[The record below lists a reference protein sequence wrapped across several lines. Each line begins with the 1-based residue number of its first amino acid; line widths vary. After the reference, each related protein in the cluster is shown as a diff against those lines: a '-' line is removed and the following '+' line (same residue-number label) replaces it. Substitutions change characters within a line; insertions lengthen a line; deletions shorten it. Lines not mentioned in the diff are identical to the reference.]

1 MRCRKSSTTL
11 FCYKYMKSSLS
22 ILVCTRDLDRYSV
35 SMLQELERM
44 GHRVHVLIEPQSGLH
59 ARDWS
64 SDVSIVEQVKLNG
77 RFDKH
82 AAQRY
87 ADNIKKYAADVC
99 LCYTSRA
106 LSVALTARRH
116 HAFNVPVVGTRGAIG
131 GVSAFYLQD
140 WFAYLSP
147 SLDAVACMSR
157 AIANKLTREARRLYP
172 RHPGHFQTIYPGY
185 GQLLGAHE
193 PPVARLRLENQNVR
207 LLCVAND
214 RPIKGLAV
222 LLDAVE
228 NHLQSTNWQL
238 DIVGQCGD
246 AIRTRIKASGKLSSH
261 VTAHGFRSDVPDFF
275 RAAHIYIQPTLQPG
289 EGIGNS
295 MAEAMSFGLPVITS
309 NVGGGIELT
318 DHEKTGLHFQVGDSS
333 GLAQAIDRLIL
344 DPNLC
349 DVLGMAAADTLQERF
364 SLRQEASEFL
374 TLFETLIN
382 KRHLQSVHC

>member
-1 MRCRKSSTTL
+1 MN
-11 FCYKYMKSSLS
+11 MNVSLS
-22 ILVCTRDLDRYSV
+22 ILVFTRDLDRYSV

-44 GHRVHVLIEPQSGLH
+44 GHRVHVVLEPQSGVH

-64 SDVSIVEQVKLNG
+64 ADISIVEQVKLNG

-87 ADNIKKYAADVC
+87 ADNVQKYAAVVC

-106 LSVALTARRH
+106 LSVALTARKRH
-116 HAFNVPVVGTRGAIG
+116 ALNVPVVGTRGAIG

-140 WFAYLSP
+140 WFTYLSP
-147 SLDAVACMSR
+147 SLDAVACMSQ
-157 AIANKLTREARRLYP
+157 AIANKLTEEARRLYP
-172 RHPGHFQTIYPGY
+172 RHPGHFQAIYPGY
-185 GQLLGAHE
+185 GQLMGTHE
-193 PPVARLRLENQNVR
+193 LPVARHRSADENVR

-228 NHLQSTNWQL
+228 THLQSASWQL

-246 AIRTRIKASGKLSSH
+246 AIRNRIKASAKLSAH

-295 MAEAMSFGLPVITS
+295 MAEAMSFGVPVITS

-318 DHEKTGLHFQVGDSS
+318 AHEKTGLHFQVGDPQA
-333 GLAQAIDRLIL
+333 LAQSIQRLMD
-344 DPNLC
+344 DPILC
-349 DVLGMAAADTLQERF
+349 DALGLAAADTLQTRF
-364 SLRQEASEFL
+364 SLRQEASEFVA
-374 TLFETLIN
+374 LFNDLIK
-382 KRHLQSVHC
+382 KRHLQ

>member
-1 MRCRKSSTTL
+1 MTIN
-11 FCYKYMKSSLS
+11 SSLS
-22 ILVCTRDLDRYSV
+22 ILVFTRDLDRYSV
-35 SMLQELERM
+35 NMLQELERM
-44 GHRVHVLIEPQSGLH
+44 GHRVHVVIEPQSGVH

-64 SDVSIVEQVKLNG
+64 SDIAIVERVKLNG
-77 RFDKH
+77 RFDKQ

-87 ADNIKKYAADVC
+87 AENVQKHAADVC

-106 LSVALTARRH
+106 LSVALTARRR
-116 HAFNVPVVGTRGAIG
+116 HAFNAPIVGTRGAIG
-131 GVSAFYLQD
+131 GLSAFYLQD

-147 SLDAVACMSR
+147 QLDAVACMSQ
-157 AIANKLTREARRLYP
+157 AIANKVTQEARRLYP
-172 RHPGHFQTIYPGY
+172 RHPGHFQAIYPGY
-185 GQLLGAHE
+185 GQLMDTHE
-193 PPVARLRLENQNVR
+193 APVARCRSTDQKVR

-228 NHLQSTNWQL
+228 THLQSANWQL

-246 AIRTRIKASGKLSSH
+246 EIRQRIAASETLASH

-318 DHEKTGLHFQVGDSS
+318 EHERTGLHFQVGNPQA
-333 GLAQAIDRLIL
+333 LAQAINRLI
-344 DPNLC
+344 DDSALC
-349 DVLGMAAADTLQERF
+349 DALGLAAADSLQTRF
-364 SLRQEASEFL
+364 SLHQEASEFL
-374 TLFETLIN
+374 ALFQALIK
-382 KRHLQSVHC
+382 KRHPQ

>member
-1 MRCRKSSTTL
+1 MN
-11 FCYKYMKSSLS
+11 MKTSLS
-22 ILVCTRDLDRYSV
+22 IVVFTRDLDRYSV

-44 GHRVHVLIEPQSGLH
+44 GHRVHVLIEPQSGPH

-64 SDVSIVEQVKLNG
+64 KDISIVEQVKLRG
-77 RFDKH
+77 RFDKY

-87 ADNIKKYAADVC
+87 ADNILRYAADVC

-106 LSVALTARRH
+106 LSVALTARRR
-116 HAFNVPVVGTRGAIG
+116 HALNVPIVGTRGAIG

-147 SLDAVACMSR
+147 GLDAVACMSQ
-157 AIANKLTREARRLYP
+157 AIANKLKREACRLYP
-172 RHPGHFQTIYPGY
+172 SHPGHFQAIYPGY
-185 GQLLGAHE
+185 GQLMGTHE
-193 PPVARLRLENQNVR
+193 PPVARLRSVDEKVR

-228 NHLQSTNWQL
+228 THLHATNWQL

-246 AIRTRIKASGKLSSH
+246 VIRNRIESSEKLSAH
-261 VTAHGFRSDVPDFF
+261 VVAHGFRSDLPDFF

-295 MAEAMSFGLPVITS
+295 MAEAMSFGLPVVTS

-318 DHEKTGLHFQVGDSS
+318 VHEKTGFHFQVGDSFA
-333 GLAQAIDRLIL
+333 LAKAVELLID
-344 DPNLC
+344 DPTLC
-349 DVLGMAAADTLQERF
+349 DSLGMAAADTLQKRF

-374 TLFETLIN
+374 LLFETLIK
-382 KRHLQSVHC
+382 KRHLQ

>member
-1 MRCRKSSTTL
+1 MN
-11 FCYKYMKSSLS
+11 MNPSLS
-22 ILVCTRDLDRYSV
+22 VLVFTRDLDRYSV
-35 SMLQELERM
+35 NMLQEFERM
-44 GHRVHVLIEPQSGLH
+44 GHRVHVLIEPQSGPH
-59 ARDWS
+59 SRDWS
-64 SDVSIVEQVKLNG
+64 KDISIVEQVKLKG

-87 ADNIKKYAADVC
+87 ADNVQKYAADVC

-106 LSVALTARRH
+106 LSVALTARKRH
-116 HAFNVPVVGTRGAIG
+116 VLNVPVVGTRGAIG

-140 WFAYLSP
+140 WFTYLSP
-147 SLDAVACMSR
+147 SLDAVACMSQ
-157 AIANKLTREARRLYP
+157 AIANKLTQEARRIYP
-172 RHPGHFQTIYPGY
+172 GHPGHFQAIYPGY
-185 GQLLGAHE
+185 GQLMGTHE
-193 PPVARLRLENQNVR
+193 PPIARQRDANQKVR

-246 AIRTRIKASGKLSSH
+246 AIRDRIKNSAKLSAH
-261 VTAHGFRSDVPDFF
+261 VTAQGFRSDVPDFF

-318 DHEKTGLHFQVGDSS
+318 THEKTGLHFQVSDPQA
-333 GLAQAIDRLIL
+333 LAQSIQRLID
-344 DPNLC
+344 DPLFC
-349 DVLGMAAADTLQERF
+349 DALGLAAADTLQTRF

-374 TLFETLIN
+374 ALFNALIK
-382 KRHLQSVHC
+382 KRHPQ

>member
-1 MRCRKSSTTL
+1 MT
-11 FCYKYMKSSLS
+11 MNASLS
-22 ILVCTRDLDRYSV
+22 ILVFTRDLDRYSV

-44 GHRVHVLIEPQSGLH
+44 GHRVHVLIEPQSGPH

-64 SDVSIVEQVKLNG
+64 QDISIVEQVKLKG

-87 ADNIKKYAADVC
+87 ADNIQKYAADVC

-106 LSVALTARRH
+106 LSVALTARRRH
-116 HAFNVPVVGTRGAIG
+116 GLNVPVVGTRGAIG

-140 WFAYLSP
+140 WFTYLSP
-147 SLDAVACMSR
+147 SLDAVACMSQ
-157 AIANKLTREARRLYP
+157 AIANKLTLEARRLYP
-172 RHPGHFQTIYPGY
+172 CHPGHFQAIYPGY
-185 GQLLGAHE
+185 GQLIGTHE
-193 PPVARLRLENQNVR
+193 PPVARLRSEGQKVR

-246 AIRTRIKASGKLSSH
+246 AIRHRIEASAKLSAH
-261 VTAHGFRSDVPDFF
+261 VVAHGFRSDVPDFF
-275 RAAHIYIQPTLQPG
+275 RAAHVYIQPTLQPG

-318 DHEKTGLHFQVGDSS
+318 EHEKTGLHFQVSDPVA
-333 GLAQAIDRLIL
+333 LAQAIERLMN
-344 DPNLC
+344 DPSLC
-349 DVLGMAAADTLQERF
+349 NALGMAAADTLQTRF

-374 TLFETLIN
+374 TLFKALI
-382 KRHLQSVHC
+382 KRRHPQ

>member
-1 MRCRKSSTTL
+1 MS
-11 FCYKYMKSSLS
+11 MNVSLS
-22 ILVCTRDLDRYSV
+22 ILVFTRDLDRYSV
-35 SMLQELERM
+35 SMLQELGRM
-44 GHRVHVLIEPQSGLH
+44 GHRVHVVLEPQSGPH

-64 SDVSIVEQVKLNG
+64 AQVSIVDQVKLNG

-87 ADNIKKYAADVC
+87 ADNVQKYAADVC

-106 LSVALTARRH
+106 LSVALTARRR
-116 HAFNVPVVGTRGAIG
+116 HALNVPIVGTRGAIG

-140 WFAYLSP
+140 WFTYLSP
-147 SLDAVACMSR
+147 SLDAVACMSQ
-157 AIANKLTREARRLYP
+157 AIANKLTQEAHRLYP
-172 RHPGHFQTIYPGY
+172 RHPGLFQVIYPGY
-185 GQLLGAHE
+185 GQLMGTHE
-193 PPVARLRLENQNVR
+193 APVARHRATDDKVR

-228 NHLQSTNWQL
+228 TKLQTTNWQL

-246 AIRTRIKASGKLSSH
+246 VIRNRIKNSAKLSDH
-261 VTAHGFRSDVPDFF
+261 VIAHGFRSDVPDFF
-275 RAAHIYIQPTLQPG
+275 RKAHIYIQPTLQPG

-318 DHEKTGLHFQVGDSS
+318 EHESTGLHFQVNDPHA
-333 GLAQAIDRLIL
+333 LAQAISRLIN
-344 DPNLC
+344 DPALC
-349 DVLGMAAADTLQERF
+349 DVLGMAAAETLQTRF

-374 TLFETLIN
+374 TLFTQLIK
-382 KRHLQSVHC
+382 KRHPQ

>member
-1 MRCRKSSTTL
+1 MN
-11 FCYKYMKSSLS
+11 MNASLS
-22 ILVCTRDLDRYSV
+22 ILVFTRDLDRYSV

-44 GHRVHVLIEPQSGLH
+44 GHRIHVIIEPQSGPH
-59 ARDWS
+59 SRDWS
-64 SDVSIVEQVKLNG
+64 QDISIVEQVKLNG
-77 RFDKH
+77 RFDPH

-87 ADNIKKYAADVC
+87 ADNIQKYAADVC

-106 LSVALTARRH
+106 LSVALTARKRH
-116 HAFNVPVVGTRGAIG
+116 ALNVPVVGTRGAIG

-147 SLDAVACMSR
+147 RLDAVACMSQ
-157 AIANKLTREARRLYP
+157 AIANKLTQEARRLYP
-172 RHPGHFQTIYPGY
+172 SHPGHFQAIYPGY
-185 GQLLGAHE
+185 GQLMGTHE
-193 PPVARLRLENQNVR
+193 PPVAHHRSAGEKVR

-228 NHLQSTNWQL
+228 THLQSANWQL

-246 AIRTRIKASGKLSSH
+246 AIRNRIKASAKLSAH

-295 MAEAMSFGLPVITS
+295 MAEAMSFGVPVITS

-318 DHEKTGLHFQVGDSS
+318 AHERTGLHFQVGDPQA
-333 GLAQAIDRLIL
+333 LAQSIQRLIN
-344 DPNLC
+344 DPMLC
-349 DVLGMAAADTLQERF
+349 DALGMAAADTLQTRF

-374 TLFETLIN
+374 ALFNALIK
-382 KRHLQSVHC
+382 KRHPQ

>member
-1 MRCRKSSTTL
+1 MTSN
-11 FCYKYMKSSLS
+11 SSLS
-22 ILVCTRDLDRYSV
+22 ILVFSRDLDRYSLH
-35 SMLQELERM
+35 MLQELERM
-44 GHRVHVLIEPQSGLH
+44 GHRVHVVLEPQSGPH

-64 SDVSIVEQVKLNG
+64 ADISVVELVKLNG

-82 AAQRY
+82 AAQKY
-87 ADNIKKYAADVC
+87 ADNVQKYAADVC

-106 LSVALTARRH
+106 LSVALTARRRH
-116 HAFNVPVVGTRGAIG
+116 GLDVPVVGTRGAIG

-147 SLDAVACMSR
+147 NLDAVACMSQ
-157 AIANKLTREARRLYP
+157 AIANKLTHEARRLYP
-172 RHPGHFQTIYPGY
+172 RHPGRFQAIYPGY
-185 GQLLGAHE
+185 GQLMGAHE
-193 PPVARLRLENQNVR
+193 PPVARHRTVDERVR

-228 NHLQSTNWQL
+228 AHLYATNWQL

-246 AIRTRIKASGKLSSH
+246 VIRNRIKASAKLSAH

-275 RAAHIYIQPTLQPG
+275 RAAHVYIQPTLQPG

-295 MAEAMSFGLPVITS
+295 MAEAMSFGVPVITS

-318 DHEKTGLHFQVGDSS
+318 AHEKTGLHFQVGDPQALAQSIQRLIDDPILCDDL
-333 GLAQAIDRLIL
+333 GLA
-344 DPNLC
+344 
-349 DVLGMAAADTLQERF
+349 AAATLESRF

-374 TLFETLIN
+374 ALFNALIK
-382 KRHLQSVHC
+382 KRHYQ

>member
-1 MRCRKSSTTL
+1 MTIN
-11 FCYKYMKSSLS
+11 SSLS
-22 ILVCTRDLDRYSV
+22 VLVFTRDLDRYSV
-35 SMLQELERM
+35 YMLQELERM
-44 GHRVHVLIEPQSGLH
+44 GHRVNVVIEPQSGAH

-64 SDVSIVEQVKLNG
+64 ADIAIVEQVKLNG
-77 RFDKH
+77 RFDKQ

-87 ADNIKKYAADVC
+87 AENVKKYAADVC

-106 LSVALTARRH
+106 LSVALTARRR
-116 HAFNVPVVGTRGAIG
+116 HAFNVPIVGTRGAIG

-140 WFAYLSP
+140 WFTYLSP
-147 SLDAVACMSR
+147 GLDAVACMSQ
-157 AIANKLTREARRLYP
+157 AIANKVIQEARRLYP
-172 RHPGHFQTIYPGY
+172 RHPGYFKAIYPGY
-185 GQLLGAHE
+185 GQLMETHE
-193 PPVARLRLENQNVR
+193 PPVARCRSADQRVR

-228 NHLQSTNWQL
+228 NHVHSTNWQL

-246 AIRTRIKASGKLSSH
+246 EIRNRIHASEKLTSH
-261 VTAHGFRSDVPDFF
+261 VIAHGFRSDVPDFF

-318 DHEKTGLHFQVGDSS
+318 AHEQTGLHFQVGDSQA
-333 GLAQAIDRLIL
+333 LALSIQRLMD
-344 DPNLC
+344 DPILC
-349 DVLGMAAADTLQERF
+349 DVLGMAAADTLQTRF

-374 TLFETLIN
+374 ALFNALIK
-382 KRHLQSVHC
+382 KRHPQ